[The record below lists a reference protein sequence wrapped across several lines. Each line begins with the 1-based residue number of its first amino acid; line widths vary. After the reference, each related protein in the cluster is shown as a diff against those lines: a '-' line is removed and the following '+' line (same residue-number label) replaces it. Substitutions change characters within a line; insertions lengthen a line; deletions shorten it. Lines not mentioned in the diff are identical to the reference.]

1 MNICKWLKNSFKKKY
16 RNDKKSIQQTRNVP
30 SVQSVLSTFVPC
42 FSGVDLITDFRV
54 YMYIQDRRL
63 TTDATGQQEILTS
76 PRHPI
81 PSLVFPG
88 VCVWSVLNFVLFVGI

>member
-42 FSGVDLITDFRV
+42 FSGVDLIMNFRV
-54 YMYIQDRRL
+54 YMYIL
-63 TTDATGQQEILTS
+63 ENLSFIYT
-76 PRHPI
+76 
-81 PSLVFPG
+81 
-88 VCVWSVLNFVLFVGI
+88 LNVRQHSNQMHLDVHL